1 MFMASWSRSK
11 KNREPGALVNS
22 TLIVWGQNISQN
34 LTNSL
39 EPEPK
44 RSPCFCHLGAGVA
57 QKKIQGA
64 LKNCI
69 QLLSPGP
76 MIPFQLLSFEVV
88 GDGRCCNS
96 SCNHSS

>member
-11 KNREPGALVNS
+11 KKRKPGALVNC

-57 QKKIQGA
+57 RKK
-64 LKNCI
+64 NTR
-69 QLLSPGP
+69 
-76 MIPFQLLSFEVV
+76 SFKKLYSAPQPWTYDTVSTAIV
-88 GDGRCCNS
+88 
-96 SCNHSS
+96 